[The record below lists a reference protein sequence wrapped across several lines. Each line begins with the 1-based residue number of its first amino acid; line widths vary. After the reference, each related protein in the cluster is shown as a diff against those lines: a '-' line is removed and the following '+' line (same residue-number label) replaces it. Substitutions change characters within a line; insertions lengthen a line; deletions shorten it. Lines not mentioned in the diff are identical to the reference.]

1 MAPMPQTMRNGRRPI
16 GRPFVKHPPE
26 GNRHAMVQRVFRTA
40 LLSVAACGIALAA
53 HAQTPAP
60 ATPAPAAAPAASTPA
75 ATAPAASTPAAP
87 ADPVVARVNGEEL
100 HKSDVTRMVSQLP
113 PQVQQMPIEM
123 IYPAVID
130 QLISGKLVASAGQKA
145 GLADSPEVKEE
156 LKRAEERA
164 VQRAY
169 IQKEIKARITPEA
182 LDKAYQDYLKE
193 NPAQE
198 EVKAAHILVEKED
211 EAKAIIAQLK
221 KGADFAKLA
230 KEKSKDAAAA
240 AQGGDLGYFTKDA
253 MVEPFAKAAFAMK
266 PGEVS
271 KEPVKTQFGWH
282 IIKVE
287 DKRTQPQPTLEEVK
301 PQLEQALSKDIVT
314 ALVEELRGKAKI
326 ETFQID
332 GSPMPKE
339 EPAAAPATP
348 APAAPAT
355 PAEPAK
361 K

>member
-1 MAPMPQTMRNGRRPI
+1 
-16 GRPFVKHPPE
+16 
-26 GNRHAMVQRVFRTA
+26 MVQRVFRTA

-53 HAQTPAP
+53 NAQTPAP
-60 ATPAPAAAPAASTPA
+60 ATPAPAAPAPAAS
-75 ATAPAASTPAAP
+75 APATPAAP

-100 HKSDVTRMVSQLP
+100 HKSDVSRMVSQLP

-130 QLISGKLVASAGQKA
+130 QLVSGKLVSSAGYKA
-145 GLADSPEVKEE
+145 GLADSAEVKDEI
-156 LKRAEERA
+156 KRAEERA

-169 IQKEIKARITPEA
+169 IQKEIKARITPDA
-182 LDKAYQDYLKE
+182 MQKAYQDFLKE

-221 KGADFAKLA
+221 KGGDFAKLA

-253 MVEPFAKAAFAMK
+253 MVEPFANAAFAMK
-266 PGEVS
+266 PGEIS
-271 KEPVKTQFGWH
+271 KEPVKTQFGYH

-287 DKRTQPQPTLEEVK
+287 DKRTQPQPTLDEVK
-301 PQLEQALSKDIVT
+301 PQLEQTLSKDIVT
-314 ALVEELRGKAKI
+314 ALVDELRGKATI
-326 ETFQID
+326 ETFQLD

-348 APAAPAT
+348 APAAPAA

>member
-16 GRPFVKHPPE
+16 GRPFVAKHPPE

-53 HAQTPAP
+53 HAQTTAP
-60 ATPAPAAAPAASTPA
+60 ATPAPAAPAPAAA
-75 ATAPAASTPAAP
+75 VAPAPATP

-130 QLISGKLVASAGQKA
+130 QLVSGKLVSSAGYKA
-145 GLADSPEVKEE
+145 GLADSAEVKDEI
-156 LKRAEERA
+156 KRAEERA

-169 IQKEIKARITPEA
+169 IQKEIKARVTPEA
-182 LDKAYQDYLKE
+182 LNKAYQDYLKE

-221 KGADFAKLA
+221 KGGDFAKLA

-253 MVEPFAKAAFAMK
+253 MVEPFANAAFAMK
-266 PGEVS
+266 PGEIS
-271 KEPVKTQFGWH
+271 KEPVKTQFGYH

-287 DKRTQPQPTLEEVK
+287 DKRTQPQPTLDEVK
-301 PQLEQALSKDIVT
+301 PQLEQTLSKDIVT

-326 ETFQID
+326 ETFQLD

-339 EPAAAPATP
+339 EPAAAPAPATP
-348 APAAPAT
+348 A

>member
-1 MAPMPQTMRNGRRPI
+1 
-16 GRPFVKHPPE
+16 
-26 GNRHAMVQRVFRTA
+26 MVQRVFRTA

-53 HAQTPAP
+53 NAQTPAP
-60 ATPAPAAAPAASTPA
+60 ATPAPAAPAASAPATPA
-75 ATAPAASTPAAP
+75 AS

-100 HKSDVTRMVSQLP
+100 RKSDVSRMVSQLP

-130 QLISGKLVASAGQKA
+130 QLVSGKLVSSAGYKA
-145 GLADSPEVKEE
+145 GLADSAEVKDEI
-156 LKRAEERA
+156 KRAEERA

-169 IQKEIKARITPEA
+169 IQKEIKARITPDA
-182 LDKAYQDYLKE
+182 MQKAYQDFLKE

-221 KGADFAKLA
+221 KGGDFAKLA

-253 MVEPFAKAAFAMK
+253 MVEPFANAAFAMK
-266 PGEVS
+266 PGEIS
-271 KEPVKTQFGWH
+271 KEPVKTQFGYH

-287 DKRTQPQPTLEEVK
+287 DKRTQPQPTLDEVK
-301 PQLEQALSKDIVT
+301 PQLEQTLSKDIVT
-314 ALVEELRGKAKI
+314 ALVEELRGKATI
-326 ETFQID
+326 ETFQLD

-339 EPAAAPATP
+339 EPAAAPAAP
-348 APAAPAT
+348 APAAPAA

>member
-16 GRPFVKHPPE
+16 GRPFVAKHPPE

-60 ATPAPAAAPAASTPA
+60 ATPAPAAPAPAAAAPAASTPA
-75 ATAPAASTPAAP
+75 TTTPVTP

-130 QLISGKLVASAGQKA
+130 QLISGKLVSSAGYKA
-145 GLADSPEVKEE
+145 GLADSPEVKDE

-164 VQRAY
+164 VQRAF
-169 IQKEIKARITPEA
+169 IQKEIKARVTPEA
-182 LDKAYQDYLKE
+182 LNKAYQDYLKE

-253 MVEPFAKAAFAMK
+253 MVEPFANAAFAMK

-314 ALVEELRGKAKI
+314 ALVEELRGKAKV

-339 EPAAAPATP
+339 EPAATPAPATP
-348 APAAPAT
+348 APA
-355 PAEPAK
+355 EPAK

>member
-1 MAPMPQTMRNGRRPI
+1 
-16 GRPFVKHPPE
+16 
-26 GNRHAMVQRVFRTA
+26 MVQRVFRTA

-53 HAQTPAP
+53 NAQTPAP
-60 ATPAPAAAPAASTPA
+60 ATPAPAAPAAS
-75 ATAPAASTPAAP
+75 APATPAAP

-100 HKSDVTRMVSQLP
+100 HKSDVSRMVSQLP

-130 QLISGKLVASAGQKA
+130 QLISGKLVSSAGYKA
-145 GLADSPEVKEE
+145 GLADSAEVKDEI
-156 LKRAEERA
+156 KRAEERA

-169 IQKEIKARITPEA
+169 IQKEVKARITPDE
-182 LDKAYQDYLKE
+182 LQKAYQEFLKE

-198 EVKAAHILVEKED
+198 EVRAAHILVEKED
-211 EAKAIIAQLK
+211 EAKSIIAQLN

-240 AQGGDLGYFTKDA
+240 AQGGDLGYFTKDT
-253 MVEPFAKAAFAMK
+253 MVEPFANAAFAMK
-266 PGEVS
+266 PGEIS
-271 KEPVKTQFGWH
+271 KEPVKTQFGYH
-282 IIKVE
+282 VIKVE
-287 DKRTQPQPTLEEVK
+287 DKRTQPQPTLDEVK
-301 PQLEQALSKDIVT
+301 PQLEQELSKNIVT
-314 ALVEELRGKAKI
+314 ALVDELRGKAKI
-326 ETFQID
+326 ETFQLD

-348 APAAPAT
+348 APAPAPAA